1 MAIKDEKAKKVIE
14 EPITAKAVEEERTY
28 CYIGPNLPDGV
39 LKKNSLIIGTK
50 KAIKEKYKNEI
61 EKYKQLEQLIIPVEN
76 LAEAKAK
83 VESDGNILNKYYRD
97 IASTVAANKE
107 GGK

>member
-1 MAIKDEKAKKVIE
+1 MDIKDEKEKNVIDT
-14 EPITAKAVEEERTY
+14 PVTTAPEEEQTY

-50 KAIKEKYKNEI
+50 KAIKEKYKEEI
-61 EKYKQLEQLIIPVEN
+61 EKYPQLERLMIPVES
-76 LAEAKAK
+76 LADSKAK
-83 VESDGNILNKYYRD
+83 VVSEGNILNKYYKD
-97 IASTVAANKE
+97 IASIAAERKE

>member
-1 MAIKDEKAKKVIE
+1 MATKDEKAKKVIK
-14 EPITAKAVEEERTY
+14 EPITAKAVEEEKTY

>member
-1 MAIKDEKAKKVIE
+1 MAIKDEKEKKVIDT
-14 EPITAKAVEEERTY
+14 PVTAPEEEKTY

-50 KAIKEKYKNEI
+50 KAIKEKYKEEI
-61 EKYKQLEQLIIPVEN
+61 EKYPQLERLMIPVES
-76 LAEAKAK
+76 LADAKAK
-83 VESDGNILNKYYRD
+83 VVSEGNILNKYYKD
-97 IASTVAANKE
+97 IASIATERKE

>member
-1 MAIKDEKAKKVIE
+1 MAIKDEKEKKVIDT
-14 EPITAKAVEEERTY
+14 PVTTAPEEEKTY

-50 KAIKEKYKNEI
+50 KAIKEKYKEEI
-61 EKYKQLEQLIIPVEN
+61 EKYPQLERLMIPVES
-76 LAEAKAK
+76 LADAKAK
-83 VESDGNILNKYYRD
+83 VVSEGNILNKYYKD
-97 IASTVAANKE
+97 ITSIAAERKE

>member
-14 EPITAKAVEEERTY
+14 EPITEKVAEEENTY

-50 KAIKEKYKNEI
+50 KAVKEKYKNEI

>member
-1 MAIKDEKAKKVIE
+1 MTIKDEKKVVETAKKTVAE
-14 EPITAKAVEEERTY
+14 ESKTY

-50 KAIKEKYKNEI
+50 KEIKEKFKEEI
-61 EKYKQLEQLIIPVEN
+61 EKYPQLERLMIQVED
-76 LAEAKAK
+76 LADAKAK
-83 VESDGNILNKYYRD
+83 VASEGNILNKYYND
-97 IASTVAANKE
+97 IASITAAKKE

>member
-1 MAIKDEKAKKVIE
+1 MATKDEKAKKVIE
-14 EPITAKAVEEERTY
+14 EPITAKAAEERTY

-50 KAIKEKYKNEI
+50 KAIKEKFENEI